1 MNKTKLLEI
10 AQALDLGSIDDKK
23 ARKLLLGLLG
33 VGGSASQFE
42 EDTFKLI
49 NAYVNEGLSKPDLVR
64 KMKWITGSFVVGR
77 LTSLFNS
84 CYAVS
89 CPPKLPVMY
98 NSSGGNSKRV
108 TVPRHQTYFEK
119 LNYKFTLNPAID
131 YALC

>member
-64 KMKWITGSFVVGR
+64 KMKWITGSCEM
-77 LTSLFNS
+77 S
-84 CYAVS
+84 
-89 CPPKLPVMY
+89 
-98 NSSGGNSKRV
+98 
-108 TVPRHQTYFEK
+108 
-119 LNYKFTLNPAID
+119 
-131 YALC
+131 

>member
-23 ARKLLLGLLG
+23 ARTLLLGLLS

-64 KMKWITGSFVVGR
+64 KMKWITGSCEM
-77 LTSLFNS
+77 S
-84 CYAVS
+84 
-89 CPPKLPVMY
+89 
-98 NSSGGNSKRV
+98 
-108 TVPRHQTYFEK
+108 
-119 LNYKFTLNPAID
+119 
-131 YALC
+131 